1 MGRRRIGLAGR
12 AALVGLALVMA
23 AATVACGSS
32 DDDSAGSGGGGGSS
46 ESGGSG
52 SSRGFDGT
60 TIKGAGIGSAAN
72 FGDADVGA
80 QARFQRFNESDE
92 LEGIQIDYTEFAD
105 DRQDPAQATSEV
117 RRLVTQ
123 EGVFG
128 LVPDLSAVNP
138 GEYLAQQHVPYV
150 GMAFDNTYCSQEPD
164 DSIWGFGY
172 NGCLVPNDPPVM
184 PDSYRALYSY
194 VKDQTGDDHPSVVL
208 FSADNESGHNS
219 TRLQK
224 TGAEGAGVDVVYAE
238 GVVPV
243 QTSDYTPYV
252 QDWMTADGGDP
263 PDAIYCLL
271 SIQCIDIWTA
281 VKAAGFEGVFQTPLY
296 SDLLLQPLEGTVA
309 TVFYNTDANDGLT
322 QMQDDLEAF
331 DPEAQVS
338 ATNAYA
344 YFAADMFIQA
354 VKEAAPDI
362 TPESV
367 QQALA
372 SQTWQIEGLVGPVE
386 YPDSTVVSTPSCN
399 GLLQDDGESWTVV
412 VPYDCSDTQYPVE
425 D

>member
-1 MGRRRIGLAGR
+1 VGRRRIGLAAR
-12 AALVGLALVMA
+12 IAFVGLALAMV
-23 AATVACGSS
+23 AATAACGSS
-32 DDDSAGSGGGGGSS
+32 DDDNSASGGGSS
-46 ESGGSG
+46 SAGSTK
-52 SSRGFDGT
+52 RGFDGT
-60 TIKGAGIGSAAN
+60 TIKMAGIGSAAN
-72 FGDADVGA
+72 FGEADVGA
-80 QARFQRFNESDE
+80 QARFKRFNDSNEVD
-92 LEGIQIDYTEFAD
+92 GIRIDYTEFAD

-123 EGVFG
+123 ERVFA

-138 GEYLAQQHVPYV
+138 GDYLKQQHVPYV

-194 VKDQTGDDHPSVVL
+194 VKDQTGKDHPSVVL

-219 TRLQK
+219 ARLQRA
-224 TGAEGAGVDVVYAE
+224 GAEGAGFDVVYAE

-252 QDWMTADGGDP
+252 QDWLSADGGDQ

-281 VKAAGFEGVFQTPLY
+281 VKAAGFEGTFQTPLY

-309 TVFYNTDANDGLT
+309 TVFYNTEPNDGLT
-322 QMQDDLEAF
+322 QMQEDLEAL

-354 VKEAAPDI
+354 LKQVGTDV
-362 TPESV
+362 TPEAV
-367 QQALA
+367 QEALA
-372 SQTWQIEGLVGPVE
+372 NQTWEIEGFVGPTR
-386 YPDSTVVSTPSCN
+386 YPDSTVAATPSCN
-399 GLLQDDGESWTVV
+399 ALLESDGTAWTVLEA
-412 VPYDCSDTQYPVE
+412 YSCSETQHPVE
-425 D
+425 